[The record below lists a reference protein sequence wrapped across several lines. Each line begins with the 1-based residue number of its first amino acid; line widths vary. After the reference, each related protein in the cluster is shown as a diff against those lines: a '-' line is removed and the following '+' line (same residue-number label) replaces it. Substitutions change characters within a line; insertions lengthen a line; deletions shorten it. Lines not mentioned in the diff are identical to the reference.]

1 MTDTAFRMLR
11 WPLLN
16 GAVVP
21 TARARS
27 PQWAA
32 GLAMCVALVGLGV
45 GAPTLIAQ
53 QAPVVMQRATRAEL
67 TAQVTN
73 YEKQL
78 ASGVKDR
85 KKVEADLAALKIRLA
100 DGDFQLGDRFLITI
114 TQDALS
120 RSDTA
125 TVRDSLTVSLVGLP
139 DVSLKGALR
148 SELNERLSAHVAR
161 FLRNS
166 SVRTIVFTR
175 IGIFGGVGRPGYY
188 AASPDQP
195 ISELLQLA
203 GGPATDARVNELEL
217 KRNDKVLLSAK
228 AARNAFKEGRTLEQ
242 LDVRSGDEI
251 FVPQKRKVNAQT
263 LVQIL
268 FFGSSVFF
276 AVVNF
281 IRFYYQQQQ
290 P

>member
-1 MTDTAFRMLR
+1 MTDNAMRMLR
-11 WPLLN
+11 RPLSHR
-16 GAVVP
+16 AVVT
-21 TARARS
+21 TAVRS
-27 PQWAA
+27 WRRMTT
-32 GLAMCVALVGLGV
+32 GLAICALVAGTAVGTLG
-45 GAPTLIAQ
+45 AQ
-53 QAPVVMQRATRAEL
+53 QAPVVLQRATRAEL
-67 TAQVTN
+67 TAQIAN
-73 YEKQL
+73 FEKQL
-78 ASGVKDR
+78 ASGSVKDR
-85 KKVEADLAALKIRLA
+85 KKMESDLAASKVRLVE
-100 DGDFQLGDRFLITI
+100 GDFQLGDRFLITI
-114 TQDALS
+114 TQDAVS

-125 TVRDSLTVSLVGLP
+125 TVRDSLMVSLVGLP

-148 SELNERLSAHVAR
+148 SELNERLSTHVAR

-203 GGPATDARVNELEL
+203 GGPAVDARVNELEL

-228 AARNAFKEGRTLEQ
+228 AARTAFKEGRTLEQ

-251 FVPQKRKVNAQT
+251 FVPQKRKVSAQT
-263 LVQIL
+263 VFQIM
-268 FFGSSVFF
+268 FFASSVFF

-281 IRFYYQQQQ
+281 IKFYYSQQQ